1 MIFRKP
7 VFFKLWIMIQ
17 IYDKPNIV
25 KKIFL
30 WMAMFLK
37 SSIVLNFLMETDG
50 DSRVPKKF

>member
-7 VFFKLWIMIQ
+7 VFFELWIMIQ

-25 KKIFL
+25 KEIFL
-30 WMAMFLK
+30 WMTMFLK

-50 DSRVPKKF
+50 DSRVLKKF

>member
-7 VFFKLWIMIQ
+7 GFFRLWIMIQ

-30 WMAMFLK
+30 WMTMFLK